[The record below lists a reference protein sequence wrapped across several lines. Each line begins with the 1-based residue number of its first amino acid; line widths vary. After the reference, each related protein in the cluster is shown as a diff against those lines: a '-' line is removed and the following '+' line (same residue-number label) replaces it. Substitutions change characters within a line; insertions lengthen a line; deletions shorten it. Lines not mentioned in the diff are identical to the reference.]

1 MNNFFI
7 KKYPAL
13 KNKQLVYLSLSQLCS
28 LTGGYIQNVALSALI
43 TENSDGRLKLGL
55 FLFVCYLPVFL
66 LSYFTGKLT
75 KRVSAVKVLY
85 VTEIILL
92 VLSVILAVFCNM
104 PYYMLLVFG
113 GVWGVIRAFQTPA
126 SSSMPKLLC
135 EKNELKSGVAVLSFA
150 MSFAR
155 ALGPILSGV
164 LYTAFGYRASFIAN
178 IISYLPSLLLLFKL
192 KPKQADNIS
201 QSTKPRL
208 SLPLLVMVF
217 TLSLFGTAYNIIFT
231 GLGAKLELSK
241 LWFSVFMGLV
251 GVGAALGA
259 LIMKKDKLFLYA
271 SLGISVSAALLS
283 FLKTPVIIC
292 FVIVFYGLCDY
303 LFFTSAMTY
312 IQSENDASSVSRA
325 MGAYT
330 AVTTGALPLGFLGLG
345 LLSDNFG
352 ITSVLV
358 LSAVSIAF
366 VYILF
371 FGKIR

>member
-1 MNNFFI
+1 MN
-7 KKYPAL
+7 
-13 KNKQLVYLSLSQLCS
+13 
-28 LTGGYIQNVALSALI
+28 
-43 TENSDGRLKLGL
+43 
-55 FLFVCYLPVFL
+55 FL
-66 LSYFTGKLT
+66 
-75 KRVSAVKVLY
+75 
-85 VTEIILL
+85 IIL
-92 VLSVILAVFCNM
+92 
-104 PYYMLLVFG
+104 
-113 GVWGVIRAFQTPA
+113 
-126 SSSMPKLLC
+126 
-135 EKNELKSGVAVLSFA
+135 
-150 MSFAR
+150 
-155 ALGPILSGV
+155 
-164 LYTAFGYRASFIAN
+164 
-178 IISYLPSLLLLFKL
+178 
-192 KPKQADNIS
+192 
-201 QSTKPRL
+201 
-208 SLPLLVMVF
+208 
-217 TLSLFGTAYNIIFT
+217 
-231 GLGAKLELSK
+231 
-241 LWFSVFMGLV
+241 
-251 GVGAALGA
+251 
-259 LIMKKDKLFLYA
+259 KKDKLFLYA